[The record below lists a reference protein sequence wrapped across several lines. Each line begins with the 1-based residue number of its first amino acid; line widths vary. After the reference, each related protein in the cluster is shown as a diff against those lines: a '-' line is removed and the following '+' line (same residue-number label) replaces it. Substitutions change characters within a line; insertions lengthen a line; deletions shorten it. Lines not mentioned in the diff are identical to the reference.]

1 MIEKGKI
8 QKRLEELEEDYSKE
22 VFNGVEFITF
32 NKQSD
37 AEIYEKLFMS
47 IKIYFDKFIW
57 FIYIIFWLML
67 FNSKKKKRLK
77 IKNKISVSFVPET
90 EDIIFEHLEY
100 YFLSRL
106 LCTFILYILSIILV
120 GISFVFVLGINHIQ

>member
-8 QKRLEELEEDYSKE
+8 QKRLKELEEDYSKE
-22 VFNGVEFITF
+22 VFNGVAFITF
-32 NKQSD
+32 NIQSE
-37 AEIYEKLFMS
+37 AEIY
-47 IKIYFDKFIW
+47 DKFILINLYSS
-57 FIYIIFWLML
+57 FILYLCECCL
-67 FNSKKKKRLK
+67 SQKRKKRLK
-77 IKNKISVSFVPET
+77 VKNKISVSFVPET

>member
-1 MIEKGKI
+1 MIEKRKI
-8 QKRLEELEEDYSKE
+8 QKRLKELEEDYSKE

-77 IKNKISVSFVPET
+77 IKNKISVSFVPEP

-106 LCTFILYILSIILV
+106 LCTLILYILLL
-120 GISFVFVLGINHIQ
+120 F

>member
-8 QKRLEELEEDYSKE
+8 QKRLKELEEDYSKE
-22 VFNGVEFITF
+22 VFNRVAFITF

>member
-1 MIEKGKI
+1 MIKKGKI

-47 IKIYFDKFIW
+47 IKIYFDKFMW
-57 FIYIIFWLML
+57 LIYIIVWLML
-67 FNSKKKKRLK
+67 FKSKKKKK
-77 IKNKISVSFVPET
+77 IQNKK
-90 EDIIFEHLEY
+90 
-100 YFLSRL
+100 
-106 LCTFILYILSIILV
+106 
-120 GISFVFVLGINHIQ
+120 

>member
-8 QKRLEELEEDYSKE
+8 QKRLKELEEDYSKE

-120 GISFVFVLGINHIQ
+120 GTSFVFVLGINHIQ

>member
-1 MIEKGKI
+1 MIKKGKI

-77 IKNKISVSFVPET
+77 IKNKISVSFVPEP

-120 GISFVFVLGINHIQ
+120 GTSFVFVLGINHIQ

>member
-1 MIEKGKI
+1 MIKKGKI

-67 FNSKKKKRLK
+67 FKKKRKKRFK
-77 IKNKISVSFVPET
+77 IKNKISVSFVPEP

-120 GISFVFVLGINHIQ
+120 GTSFVFVLGINHIQ